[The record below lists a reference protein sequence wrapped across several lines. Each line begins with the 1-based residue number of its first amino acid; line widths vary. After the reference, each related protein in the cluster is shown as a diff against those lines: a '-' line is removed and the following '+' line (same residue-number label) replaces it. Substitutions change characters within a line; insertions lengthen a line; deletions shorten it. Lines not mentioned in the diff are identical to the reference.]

1 MRSGPGINIAARLQ
15 GISKPGAICLSEDAY
30 RQVSGR
36 LEMAVTDLGPTQLK
50 NIKKSIRAYSVE
62 VGKPAQEKPITRALV
77 RRRPLL
83 VPLAIA
89 IAALFAIAGGGW
101 YLVDANRTTIL
112 ASKAPQAAHL
122 SIVVLPFANLSG
134 DPAQDYFADG
144 ITENLTTELSRI
156 KGSDPSRWRRAY
168 RRRSEGRSCARP
180 VSSSDLLDGLSF
192 SRELPG
198 VGTRVLARADLTDR
212 WPALAAVS
220 PSRRA

>member
-1 MRSGPGINIAARLQ
+1 MSGLEHQEVDPGLFVRSRQAGAGEADHAGARNME
-15 GISKPGAICLSEDAY
+15 PVA
-30 RQVSGR
+30 R
-36 LEMAVTDLGPTQLK
+36 
-50 NIKKSIRAYSVE
+50 
-62 VGKPAQEKPITRALV
+62 PA
-77 RRRPLL
+77 
-83 VPLAIA
+83 AIA

-101 YLVDANRTTIL
+101 YLVDASRTTIL
-112 ASKAPQAAHL
+112 ALKAPQAAHL

-168 RRRSEGRSCARP
+168 RRRSEGRFCARP

-198 VGTRVLARADLTDR
+198 VGRGSLRE
-212 WPALAAVS
+212 PI
-220 PSRRA
+220 